1 VKALSARCL
10 GYADSVGSNGEA
22 TEYMD
27 NDLKA
32 SPGVAA
38 RLAREVSALALLIE
52 QMTQGRQDALARLY
66 DETSSL
72 LNGLLLRMLDQPQDA
87 EEVLLDVY
95 MKAWKYAPSYSPDRG
110 SVQTWLVTM
119 ARNTA
124 IDRIRQKRAQPKTL
138 SFEPE
143 DTPEPESTDA
153 SPEERTAMWER
164 RRKVQA
170 LLNELPAEQRQA
182 LVMAYFGGFSHAEL
196 AARLGQP
203 LGTVKSRIRMGL
215 LRLRSLLEEPTAI

>member
-1 VKALSARCL
+1 MLMASASVIIL
-10 GYADSVGSNGEA
+10 GPTTAMA

-27 NDLKA
+27 KECQGT
-32 SPGVAA
+32 PGAAA
-38 RLAREVSALALLIE
+38 RRATQVSALAVLVA
-52 QMTQGRQDALARLY
+52 QMAQGRQDALARLY

-95 MKAWKYAPSYSPDRG
+95 MKAWKYAPSYTPDRG

-143 DTPEPESTDA
+143 DAPEPESGEA
-153 SPEERTAMWER
+153 SPEEQTAMGQR

-182 LVMAYFGGFSHAEL
+182 LVMAYFGGLSHAEL